1 MIGISEIFLI
11 IIIGIFLLKPKDYNL
26 IIKNLFHYYN
36 EAKKYITKFKSQI
49 IDIHLNEL
57 SKEILPSNK
66 DEIMEIYGK
75 NYIHGEDGKLHEV
88 FSIDKINDEIQNSV
102 KKL

>member
-11 IIIGIFLLKPKDYNL
+11 IIIGIFFLKPKDYNL
-26 IIKNLFHYYN
+26 IIKNLFHSYN
-36 EAKKYITKFKSQI
+36 EIKKYMTNFKNQV

-57 SKEILPSNK
+57 SKEILPLNQ

-88 FSIDKINDEIQNSV
+88 FSIDKINDEIESI

>member
-26 IIKNLFHYYN
+26 IIKNLFHSYS
-36 EAKKYITKFKSQI
+36 EIKKYMTNFKNQV

-57 SKEILPSNK
+57 SKEILPLDQ

-88 FSIDKINDEIQNSV
+88 FSIDKINDEIESI